1 MIGLTLRTIK
11 VCITRQVY
19 GKHEILMGNRVY
31 ITICPST
38 CLILLVCIFTQDY
51 ISDISVDLGFTL
63 MGKAGHKNYS
73 HLSYG
78 YG

>member
-1 MIGLTLRTIK
+1 MPINMFN
-11 VCITRQVY
+11 ITC
-19 GKHEILMGNRVY
+19 MY
-31 ITICPST
+31 IYPR
-38 CLILLVCIFTQDY
+38 LCIFTQDY

-63 MGKAGHKNYS
+63 MGKAGHKNNS